1 MEFARRLFDL
11 LRHLGEDEKWRAL
24 VDYIGVHSLYGV
36 IFLIVFCE
44 TGLVVTPFLPG
55 DSLIFAI
62 GTVAARGVIDIWTV
76 APLLICAALC
86 GDNLNY
92 WLGRRLGPT
101 VFRREDR
108 QWQPAPE
115 QGTIDYARP
124 EIRPTLGDRLLNRKH
139 LAKAQHFYEKYGSK
153 TIILA
158 RFVPIVRTFAPF
170 VAGIGRMNYARFLI
184 FSVVGAI
191 AWVSICLTAGYYLG
205 SLPLFKK
212 HFELVI
218 LAIVV
223 ISVLPMVVEVV
234 RARRHHHSTAAQSE
248 AERQRSGAPGR
259 AVGAAREE

>member
-1 MEFARRLFDL
+1 MESLREFFRRLFDL

-24 VDYIGVHSLYGV
+24 VDYIGVHSLYAV
-36 IFLIVFCE
+36 LFLIVFCE

-62 GTVAARGVIDIWTV
+62 GTVAARGVVDIWTV
-76 APLLICAALC
+76 GPLLIAAALC
-86 GDNLNY
+86 GDNVNY
-92 WLGRRLGPT
+92 WLGRRLGPA
-101 VFRREDR
+101 VFSRESS
-108 QWQPAPE
+108 
-115 QGTIDYARP
+115 
-124 EIRPTLGDRLLNRKH
+124 RLLNKKH
-139 LAKAQHFYEKYGSK
+139 LTKAHDFYEKYGSK

-191 AWVSICLTAGYYLG
+191 AWVSSCLAAGYYLG

-212 HFELVI
+212 HFEMVI

-223 ISVLPMVVEVV
+223 ISVLPMAIELI
-234 RARRHHHSTAAQSE
+234 RARRHQRAAQARGFDLQPTASPD
-248 AERQRSGAPGR
+248 ERRGPVLRSGPP
-259 AVGAAREE
+259 